1 MKIYLD
7 VGNTRIKWRCD
18 GTSKTYIAASLDEL
32 ARQWQNFGETAQVR
46 LFGCNVRGEAIAA
59 QISALSEACFSSP
72 IVWLTSQSECCGV
85 ISGYQDP
92 RRLGVDRWAAL
103 VAARARIPDAGCIVI
118 DAGTAITVDAID
130 AAGRHRGGVIL
141 PGLRMMFEGL
151 GAAQQLHTVSNEE
164 MQLFSS
170 RPKVLADSTRD
181 AIIAGVIFSAQGG
194 VKSVIEQQCE
204 QIKAKIR
211 SIPILVTGGDASMLK
226 IDSLQ
231 MQWQPD
237 IVIEGVALLSRDGA

>member
-7 VGNTRIKWRCD
+7 VGNSRIKWRHD
-18 GTSKTYIAASLDEL
+18 TSLHGHVANSLDEL
-32 ARQWQNFGETAQVR
+32 AQQWQALGEAGR
-46 LFGCNVRGEAIAA
+46 FELFGCNVRGETIAA
-59 QISALSEACFSSP
+59 QISALAQTCFSCP
-72 IVWLTSQSECCGV
+72 VVWLTTTGECCGV
-85 ISGYQDP
+85 INGYRDS

-103 VAARARIPDAGCIVI
+103 IATRARIPDSACIVI
-118 DAGTAITVDAID
+118 DAGTAITVDALDIN
-130 AAGRHRGGVIL
+130 GRHRGGVIM

-151 GAAQQLHTVSNEE
+151 GGARELHTVSDEE
-164 MQLFSS
+164 IKLFASQ
-170 RPKVLADSTRD
+170 PQALADSTRD
-181 AIIAGVIFSAQGG
+181 AIVAGVIFSARGG

-237 IVIEGVALLSRDGA
+237 LVIEGVALLSGDQT